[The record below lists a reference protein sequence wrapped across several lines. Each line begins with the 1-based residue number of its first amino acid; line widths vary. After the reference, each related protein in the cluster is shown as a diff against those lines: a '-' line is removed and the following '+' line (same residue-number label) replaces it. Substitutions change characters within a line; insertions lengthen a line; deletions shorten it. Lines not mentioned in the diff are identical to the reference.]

1 MSIPRPVVTLLAGSA
16 LAVLLF
22 GRGGGPTTATVGGSS
37 SAEMIVDAEAQ
48 VDRLREEREV
58 LEHRAQILQ
67 EQAAYLDQEIERQQG
82 AATAQQVRALQKARM
97 EIVDLMENSNR
108 AELEIKNSL
117 QQMWEAVGV
126 ASAASLRTSGKPPV
140 FRWPI
145 EPKLGISAYFH
156 DASYEERMGLIHEA
170 IDIPTEDRS
179 TAHAPA
185 DGTVA
190 TVADNGMG
198 YSYLVIEH
206 DGGFA
211 TVYGHVSYFYVQE
224 GDEVRAGQI
233 VALTGGVPG
242 ERGAGR
248 ISTGPHLHFEVHKD
262 GAPVDPL
269 PYLPEQP

>member
-1 MSIPRPVVTLLAGSA
+1 
-16 LAVLLF
+16 
-22 GRGGGPTTATVGGSS
+22 
-37 SAEMIVDAEAQ
+37 
-48 VDRLREEREV
+48 
-58 LEHRAQILQ
+58 
-67 EQAAYLDQEIERQQG
+67 
-82 AATAQQVRALQKARM
+82 
-97 EIVDLMENSNR
+97 
-108 AELEIKNSL
+108 
-117 QQMWEAVGV
+117 
-126 ASAASLRTSGKPPV
+126 V